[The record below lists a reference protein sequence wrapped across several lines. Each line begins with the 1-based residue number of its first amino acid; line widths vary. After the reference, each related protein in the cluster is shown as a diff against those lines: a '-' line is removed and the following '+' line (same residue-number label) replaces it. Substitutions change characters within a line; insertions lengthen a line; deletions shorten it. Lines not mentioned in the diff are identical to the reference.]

1 MQKIDV
7 KLVSHTPL
15 SFVKDAI
22 RTCWDSNDKSDNMG
36 EKDRELIEKICIKN
50 KHSSTMEH
58 LVYNFYITGI
68 SRLCLQELA
77 RHRIASYSV
86 KSTRYTLRELR
97 NEDPFISIYM
107 DNESCRSSEFFDYER
122 SYKYIQ
128 RSGDI
133 DVDAAAIRGLENV
146 RKLLVKGKK
155 QDVIKYALPES
166 YRTQLAFTINARSLR
181 NFLDLRGKG
190 GAHFEIKKLAHE
202 IYKVIPVEHK
212 LLFADVM
219 KLDEIE

>member
-97 NEDPFISIYM
+97 NEEPFVGTY
-107 DNESCRSSEFFDYER
+107 SEYGGIITNHFMDYER
-122 SYKYIQ
+122 AYKYIQ
-128 RSGDI
+128 SSGNRE
-133 DVDAAAIRGLENV
+133 VDAKAIEGLENV
-146 RKLLVKGKK
+146 RKLLVKGVK

-202 IYKVIPVEHK
+202 IYKVIPIEHK

-219 KLDEIE
+219 KLNEIE